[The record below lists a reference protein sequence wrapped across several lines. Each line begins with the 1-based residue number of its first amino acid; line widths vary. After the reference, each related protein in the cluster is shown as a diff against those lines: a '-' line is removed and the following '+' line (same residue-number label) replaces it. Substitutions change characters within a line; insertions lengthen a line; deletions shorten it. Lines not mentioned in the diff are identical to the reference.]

1 MSQLGITESVVEEAA
16 LNWLAELKYT
26 IINGPTIA
34 PGELLAERDSYD
46 EVVLKGRLQDAINK
60 LNPNIPSDAKEEA
73 FRKIIIPDGP
83 SLIANNRIFHNY
95 LTDGVPVEYM
105 GDEGRVINDVVWLFD
120 FETLTNN
127 DWLAVNQFTVIE
139 NDHNRRPDIVVFV
152 NGLPLIVI
160 ELKNAADEDAT
171 IWSAFNQLQT

>member
-1 MSQLGITESVVEEAA
+1 MSQLGITESVIEEAA

-34 PGELLAERDSYD
+34 PSELLAERDSYD

-83 SLIANNRIFHNY
+83 SLIANNRIFRVCSSN
-95 LTDGVPVEYM
+95 TEY
-105 GDEGRVINDVVWLFD
+105 F
-120 FETLTNN
+120 
-127 DWLAVNQFTVIE
+127 
-139 NDHNRRPDIVVFV
+139 
-152 NGLPLIVI
+152 
-160 ELKNAADEDAT
+160 
-171 IWSAFNQLQT
+171 